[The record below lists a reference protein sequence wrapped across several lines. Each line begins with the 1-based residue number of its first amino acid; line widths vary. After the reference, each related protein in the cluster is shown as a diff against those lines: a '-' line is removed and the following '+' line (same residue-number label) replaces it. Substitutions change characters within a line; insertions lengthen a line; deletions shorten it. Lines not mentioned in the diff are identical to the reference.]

1 MIYSTFDARSIDDGL
16 LNARGW
22 QYVTIEKVDGVFKL
36 FRRRHEI
43 QEEPKAVHSLQP
55 SSEEGELL
63 STFTTVIS
71 KP

>member
-1 MIYSTFDARSIDDGL
+1 MMA

-36 FRRRHEI
+36 FIEGDEI
-43 QEEPKAVHSLQP
+43 QEPKAVHYSNS

-63 STFTTVIS
+63 SKFTMVIS
-71 KP
+71 RNLNL